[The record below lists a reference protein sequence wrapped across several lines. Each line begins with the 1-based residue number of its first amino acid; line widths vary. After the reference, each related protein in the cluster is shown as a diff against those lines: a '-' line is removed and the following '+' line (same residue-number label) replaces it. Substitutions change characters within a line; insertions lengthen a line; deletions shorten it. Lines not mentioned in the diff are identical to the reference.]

1 MTGEQV
7 WNGRNDCRIGNHARA
22 DAQRRRNREYMR
34 RWRADPR
41 NFERERLTRLQSE
54 LERRVHPRYPGR
66 RLFVTSRGRA
76 VCGFCWRGL
85 PIKMVERLRISETAA
100 SEYLRVQIPCCADCG

>member
-7 WNGRNDCRIGNHARA
+7 WGGGNDGAIRNRTKTVEH
-22 DAQRRRNREYMR
+22 RRRNREYMR

-41 NFERERLTRLQSE
+41 NCERERLKCLRSE
-54 LERRVHPRYPGR
+54 LERRVHSRYAGR
-66 RLFVTSRGRA
+66 RLFVTSHGRA
-76 VCGFCWRGL
+76 RCGFCWRGL

-100 SEYLRVQIPCCADCG
+100 NEYVRVQIPCCADCG